1 MPKRDKPV
9 TEIAPELTNI
19 LFENDRVKVLELK
32 VKKGSK
38 ADKHHHPQYFVYSIT
53 PFEYISTAE
62 SGRREHRKMEAG
74 EIDWRDGESHAVEF
88 VAPGRAI
95 VVELK

>member
-1 MPKRDKPV
+1 MPKHEKHV
-9 TEIAPELTNI
+9 SETSPELT
-19 LFENDRVKVLELK
+19 KVLLENEKIRVVELT

-38 ADKHHHPQYFVYSIT
+38 ADKHHHPQYFVYSVT

-62 SGRREHRKMEAG
+62 SGRHEHRKMKAG
-74 EIDWRDGESHAVEF
+74 EVDWRDGESHAVEF
-88 VAPGRAI
+88 VAPGRAL